1 MLPKSSSSFLFDPGM
16 PPEDPAQ
23 LQRYLI
29 NLNAQYLAALNSL
42 AAGHLPKTTVA
53 PKKPRDGDW
62 AYADGVLWNPGGTG
76 KGLYFFT
83 TVWTLVK
90 TLP

>member
-1 MLPKSSSSFLFDPGM
+1 MLPKNSSSALFDPGM
-16 PPEDPAQ
+16 PPQDAAQ

-29 NLNAQYLAALNSL
+29 NFNAQVQAALGAL
-42 AAGHLPKTTVA
+42 ASGHLPKTTVA

-62 AYADGVLWNPGGTG
+62 AYADGVTWNPGGG

-83 TVWTLVK
+83 TVWTLVQA
-90 TLP
+90 LP

>member
-1 MLPKSSSSFLFDPGM
+1 MLPKNSSTLLFDPGM
-16 PPEDPAQ
+16 PPQDPAQ
-23 LQRYLI
+23 LQRYLM
-29 NLNAQYLAALNSL
+29 NLNSQFMAALAALS
-42 AAGHLPKTTVA
+42 AGHLNQTTVA

-62 AYADGVLWNPGGTG
+62 AYADGVTWNPGGG

-90 TLP
+90 ALP